1 MWKNTIKKKIF
12 DETPEEMTDFM
23 NVTPRMKKE
32 PKQDYLPSIK
42 RRKESPYFS
51 VQDRKDIF
59 DSIFDRLDMVREE
72 INEFKSPATGF
83 QIAVADKVDSK
94 FDEIVELLQSS
105 LKEIYSDPLDE

>member
-32 PKQDYLPSIK
+32 REQ
-42 RRKESPYFS
+42 ESPYFS

-72 INEFKSPATGF
+72 INAFKSPVTGN
-83 QIAVADKVDSK
+83 QLAVADKVDSK